1 MFLHITF
8 STISFKLSELE
19 TSVFIA
25 MEFCPISDAVFSAS
39 FIFMSAIYTFA
50 PHSASVFDIALPI
63 PLAPP
68 VTIATF
74 PDRSIF
80 IVCLTFSLFVFTSCL
95 FSLSPFLFFLF
106 FVLFSK
112 F

>member
-1 MFLHITF
+1 
-8 STISFKLSELE
+8 
-19 TSVFIA
+19 

-39 FIFMSAIYTFA
+39 FIFISAIHTFA

-80 IVCLTFSLFVFTSCL
+80 IVCLTFSIFVFTSCL
-95 FSLSPFLFFLF
+95 FPFLLFYFFCFL
-106 FVLFSK
+106 VLFSK

>member
-1 MFLHITF
+1 
-8 STISFKLSELE
+8 
-19 TSVFIA
+19 

-68 VTIATF
+68 VTMATF

-80 IVCLTFSLFVFTSCL
+80 IVCLTFSIRLYFLSFFPFSFFIFSVFC
-95 FSLSPFLFFLF
+95 FIF
-106 FVLFSK
+106 
-112 F
+112 

>member
-1 MFLHITF
+1 
-8 STISFKLSELE
+8 
-19 TSVFIA
+19 

-68 VTIATF
+68 VTFATF